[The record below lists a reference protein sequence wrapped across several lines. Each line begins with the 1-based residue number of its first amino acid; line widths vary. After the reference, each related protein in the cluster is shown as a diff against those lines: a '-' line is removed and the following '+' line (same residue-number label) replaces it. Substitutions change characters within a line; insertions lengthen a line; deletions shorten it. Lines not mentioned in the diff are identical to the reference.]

1 MTQGF
6 PNLQEP
12 VWREGLTGVGQSWSG
27 LLGWGSCTVSH
38 AVGVQSKSQISLGYV
53 LLQLGQPPW
62 TCLALRSWLG
72 TCMEPL
78 MPLEEYKMALIKAH
92 QRKYSLVIFIAG
104 LEDFN

>member
-6 PNLQEP
+6 LNLQEP

-53 LLQLGQPPW
+53 LLPAG
-62 TCLALRSWLG
+62 TASMDVSGSEELAGHLHGASGATRR
-72 TCMEPL
+72 
-78 MPLEEYKMALIKAH
+78 I
-92 QRKYSLVIFIAG
+92 
-104 LEDFN
+104 